1 MNMIANIF
9 LTILG
14 MSLTSAYCILAVCLL
29 RVLLRKMPKIFSY
42 CLWSVVAL
50 RLVCPILPESQFSLM
65 GDRVVESARQI
76 AFTNMEYELE
86 SGTKPMTDGLGG
98 DIVPNT
104 SGIHVLPETEGI
116 GESGSGTVNSINDD
130 LAGEVE
136 GDSTTL
142 ANGKETSDNPQA
154 GEIES
159 GNIIHFAAA
168 IWLGIFLLLCAYGI
182 GSYLHLKMRLAKVA
196 YTGRTFENIPVKY
209 APGIE
214 TPFVLGLVRPI
225 VYLPDTLTD
234 SEAMQCLSHERVH
247 VQRRDYLVK
256 QFAFVLSCVH
266 WFNPF
271 VWLAFHLMSQDMEM
285 SCDEQALQSPALA
298 DRKAYSDTLLKVS
311 TGRVQF
317 GGCPLAFGEN
327 SASLR
332 IKNIMN
338 YKKPGFWVVVVV
350 CVAIVTCM
358 VGLFTNPVNGT
369 TDETEANIEAK
380 IDKDLASTQGE
391 PTDETQNN
399 TLADIEQK
407 KREEALALSMEKSPE
422 RSIGPVQAQYEA
434 ELVDIMKK
442 KLENNYLKQIG
453 IREASIRT
461 LEDVQMENKE
471 KLAKLQNNLDTARQD
486 STGAEAKN
494 ADKIFELQTEIA
506 ELNKNAEWDAFF
518 MEETSAEK
526 AALEMRL
533 QKMDITDMD
542 GKDVSLA
549 YSADKYLNQPEINCF
564 LMQNFNTSQIDLD
577 FLFYDGAGLE
587 NSEPSAKERQLL
599 EGSQEQSQGIWSNEI
614 FYHFTGEQVDSFL
627 KEKLGLP
634 LSEIQYG
641 TGSGNTLKDTW
652 DYLEEYD
659 SYTLLGPKGD
669 TFYTKVECVDAFN
682 YYNGIL
688 RLDYIKAGKTWSSDP
703 LIKGS
708 LYLAPKDAKN
718 GDVNHLDSYYIIG
731 NEIREGSFKDRDP
744 ENAFDLSEY
753 LNRLKQS

>member
-14 MSLTSAYCILAVCLL
+14 MSLTAAYCILAVCLL

-50 RLVCPILPESQFSLM
+50 RLVCPILPESRFSLM

-76 AFTNMEYELE
+76 ASTNMEYELE

-98 DIVPNT
+98 DIVPNA
-104 SGIHVLPETEGI
+104 SEIHDLPKTENV
-116 GESGSGTVNSINDD
+116 GESGSENVNAINDD
-130 LAGEVE
+130 PSGEVE

-142 ANGKETSDNPQA
+142 ANVKETSGNPQA

-168 IWLGIFLLLCAYGI
+168 IWLGIFVLLCAYGI
-182 GSYLHLKMRLAKVA
+182 GSYLRLKMRLAKVA

-256 QFAFVLSCVH
+256 QFAFVLACVH

-327 SASLR
+327 SASIR

-338 YKKPGFWVVVVV
+338 YKKPGFWVVVVA

-369 TDETEANIEAK
+369 TDETTADIEAK
-380 IDKDLASTQGE
+380 IDKDLDSTQGE
-391 PTDETQNN
+391 PTDETTNNVVVGTESQNN
-399 TLADIEQK
+399 TLADIEQH
-407 KREEALALSMEKSPE
+407 
-422 RSIGPVQAQYEA
+422 SIGPVQAQYEA

-442 KLENNYLKQIG
+442 NLENNYLKQIG

-471 KLAKLQNNLDTARQD
+471 KLAKLQNNLDAARQD

-494 ADKIFELQTEIA
+494 ADKIFELQTKIA

-518 MEETSAEK
+518 MKETSAEK
-526 AALEMRL
+526 AALELRL

-542 GKDVSLA
+542 GHDVNLA

-587 NSEPSAKERQLL
+587 SSTPSAEELRLL
-599 EGSQEQSQGIWSNEI
+599 EDTVPKELWDGNI

-627 KEKLGLP
+627 MEKLGLP
-634 LSEIQYG
+634 LSEIQCG
-641 TGSGNTLKDTW
+641 TGSGNTLKDSW
-652 DYLEEYD
+652 EYLEEYD
-659 SYTLLGPKGD
+659 SYTLFGPKGD
-669 TFYTKVECVDAFN
+669 KLYTEVECFYAFE

-688 RLDYIKAGKTWSSDP
+688 RLDYTDKQAKIISWYAP
-703 LIKGS
+703 LVKGS

-718 GDVNHLDSYYIIG
+718 SDVNHLNSYYIIG
-731 NEIREGSFKDRDP
+731 NVLHDGVLKDQNSD
-744 ENAFDLSEY
+744 NVFILSEY
-753 LNRLKQS
+753 LNRLK

>member
-14 MSLTSAYCILAVCLL
+14 MSLTAAYCILAVCLL

-50 RLVCPILPESQFSLM
+50 RLVCPILPESRFSLM

-76 AFTNMEYELE
+76 ASTNMKYELE
-86 SGTKPMTDGLGG
+86 SGTRSMADGLEG
-98 DIVPNT
+98 DIVPNA
-104 SGIHVLPETEGI
+104 SGIHGLPETEGI
-116 GESGSGTVNSINDD
+116 GESGSGNVSAINDYPS
-130 LAGEVE
+130 GEVE

-142 ANGKETSDNPQA
+142 ANRNDTASINTTAGDNPQA

-159 GNIIHFAAA
+159 GNIIYFVAA

-182 GSYLHLKMRLAKVA
+182 GSYLRLKLRLAKVA

-256 QFAFVLSCVH
+256 QFAFVLACVH

-311 TGRVQF
+311 TSRVQF

-369 TDETEANIEAK
+369 VDETEADIEAK
-380 IDKDLASTQGE
+380 VDKDHAATQGE
-391 PTDETQNN
+391 PTDETQKN
-399 TLADIEQK
+399 TLADIEQAK
-407 KREEALALSMEKSPE
+407 KEEALAISMENRPE

-434 ELVDIMKK
+434 ELVDIFKK
-442 KLENNYLKQIG
+442 NLENNYLKQIG
-453 IREASIRT
+453 TREASIRA
-461 LEDVQMENKE
+461 LEDVLMEDNE
-471 KLAKLQNNLDTARQD
+471 KLAKLQNNLNNSA
-486 STGAEAKN
+486 GEEAK
-494 ADKIFELQTEIA
+494 IIELETKIA
-506 ELNKNAEWDAFF
+506 ELNKTAESLAVSI
-518 MEETSAEK
+518 EEISAEK
-526 AALEMRL
+526 ATLELRL

-542 GKDVSLA
+542 GRPISLDH
-549 YSADKYLNQPEINCF
+549 SADKYLNQPEINCF

-587 NSEPSAKERQLL
+587 NSEPSAEERQLL
-599 EGSQEQSQGIWSNEI
+599 EGTQEQSQGIWSSGI

-652 DYLEEYD
+652 EYLEEYD
-659 SYTLLGPKGD
+659 SYTLLDPKGD
-669 TFYTKVECVDAFN
+669 TFYTKVECVYAFN

-688 RLDYIKAGKTWSSDP
+688 RLDYKKAGKTWSSEP
-703 LIKGS
+703 LIEGS

-718 GDVNHLDSYYIIG
+718 GDINHLNSYYIIG
-731 NEIREGSFKDRDP
+731 NVIHKGSLKDRDP